1 MRNDVIA
8 SLLVAALA
16 AGAGVGF
23 LVGYASERTTTSVST
38 TTLTE
43 TPTQTTTDCIQTGI
57 HGSLY
62 VRVVMDNTS
71 RPVVGDNV
79 TVTILDYCHSEELV
93 PLGYTN
99 STGYTSS
106 PVDWTGDLLVKVTN
120 VISGASYM
128 FLAQT
133 SGAVSLA
140 TLSLPSGL
148 TVIRPIACYGAFPAA
163 CSNTTSTATAIE

>member
-1 MRNDVIA
+1 MRNEVIA
-8 SLLVAALA
+8 SLLVVALVV
-16 AGAGVGF
+16 GAGVGF
-23 LVGYASERTTTSVST
+23 LVGYASQRTTTSVST

-62 VRVVMDNTS
+62 VRVVLDNTS

-79 TVTILDYCHSEELV
+79 TATILNYCNTEEEV

-99 STGYTSS
+99 DTGYTSS

-120 VISGASYM
+120 DFSGASYM

-140 TLSLPSGL
+140 TLSLPSGH
-148 TVIRPIACYGAFPAA
+148 TVIRPIACYGAFPAT
-163 CSNTTSTATAIE
+163 CSNTTSTAIAIE